1 MDEAI
6 CASKNKKHIADSG
19 WGEGGI
25 KQEKKK
31 KRRTKKEK
39 EAQTKLFLLESG
51 SRRRIHTDSE

>member
-31 KRRTKKEK
+31 KEEEEEEQKRKR
-39 EAQTKLFLLESG
+39 KLKQNFFC
-51 SRRRIHTDSE
+51 